1 MYTLSGRDIILGP
14 DRTVEMSAED
24 AEPLIRAG
32 WTQLGE
38 WIDDEPT
45 EYERINEPNT
55 PEGRKTTYAVGSM
68 EWRAQTEKDLADRK
82 SAAEEGEKRRLV
94 RLAIFLSKKS

>member
-1 MYTLSGRDIILGP
+1 
-14 DRTVEMSAED
+14 
-24 AEPLIRAG
+24 
-32 WTQLGE
+32 
-38 WIDDEPT
+38 
-45 EYERINEPNT
+45 
-55 PEGRKTTYAVGSM
+55 M